1 MHITE
6 TGSDPTRGGPPPG
19 GLTPG
24 GTSPPGDVIPQGV
37 GPHPRRPRPTS
48 GHHSESPGVPHLPPP
63 WGYCLDHITVNGRF
77 EPQPGFVAPTS
88 SRWGQKIYRH
98 RRRRQELA
106 RDTESA
112 GGRPRSRPPIARARF
127 AGSGGFLFSWAK
139 NLTAPTT
146 SPRARA
152 RYRIG
157 GPEVAA
163 ADLNQGREIQNL
175 GLKVPRGAQGCRL
188 CCCCCC
194 CMQKSSAPFFFS
206 FRRFLFCTLVEVRY
220 WPKENVITSSVGG
233 ARLLQDAHADEI
245 GA

>member
-1 MHITE
+1 V
-6 TGSDPTRGGPPPG
+6 TGSIHTHTHTHNRHTPLPTA
-19 GLTPG
+19 
-24 GTSPPGDVIPQGV
+24 
-37 GPHPRRPRPTS
+37 
-48 GHHSESPGVPHLPPP
+48 SEL
-63 WGYCLDHITVNGRF
+63 TVNGTLLAAARF
-77 EPQPGFVAPTS
+77 CSANFFSMGTKSTGTDAVAKS
-88 SRWGQKIYRH
+88 SREIQN
-98 RRRRQELA
+98 RRGAA
-106 RDTESA
+106 R
-112 GGRPRSRPPIARARF
+112 GRGRRSRARASPGPVDF
-127 AGSGGFLFSWAK
+127 FSRGTK